1 MKFKDSFF
9 SNETA
14 LFYFCVLSLTTLQ
27 RYGCFYDGK
36 NDFCKDNAIRKSV
49 QIKKTVFLHEFIHK
63 SKTLLT
69 AQAQQVSPRLPYLAM
84 TLAQGIEALPQ
95 RVADSTEI
103 TFEDN
108 GILLLRRNMELL
120 QIEKQPVQVA
130 VRAILRRLQL
140 LYFPKIFPLR
150 GWHIRALSAPGSG
163 GTMEEGIFFAV
174 L

>member
-1 MKFKDSFF
+1 M
-9 SNETA
+9 
-14 LFYFCVLSLTTLQ
+14 
-27 RYGCFYDGK
+27 
-36 NDFCKDNAIRKSV
+36 
-49 QIKKTVFLHEFIHK
+49 QIKKTVFLHEIIHK

-140 LYFPKIFPLR
+140 LFFSEIFPPPR
-150 GWHIRALSAPGSG
+150 WDIPALSAPRSRGNMG
-163 GTMEEGIFFAV
+163 GGVFFAV

>member
-1 MKFKDSFF
+1 MQ
-9 SNETA
+9 N
-14 LFYFCVLSLTTLQ
+14 
-27 RYGCFYDGK
+27 
-36 NDFCKDNAIRKSV
+36 
-49 QIKKTVFLHEFIHK
+49 KKTVFLHEIIHK

-163 GTMEEGIFFAV
+163 ELWRRGFSLLCCDVLCSAV
-174 L
+174 LYVPDVAFSGLNAALSAADGTLPLADGTLPAAVGAASSSL

>member
-1 MKFKDSFF
+1 M
-9 SNETA
+9 
-14 LFYFCVLSLTTLQ
+14 
-27 RYGCFYDGK
+27 
-36 NDFCKDNAIRKSV
+36 
-49 QIKKTVFLHEFIHK
+49 QIKKTVFLHEFIHI
-63 SKTLLT
+63 SKTLFT
-69 AQAQQVSPRLPYLAM
+69 AQAQQVSPRLPYL
-84 TLAQGIEALPQ
+84 ALPQ

>member
-1 MKFKDSFF
+1 M
-9 SNETA
+9 
-14 LFYFCVLSLTTLQ
+14 
-27 RYGCFYDGK
+27 
-36 NDFCKDNAIRKSV
+36 
-49 QIKKTVFLHEFIHK
+49 QIKKTVFLHEIIHK

-69 AQAQQVSPRLPYLAM
+69 AQAQQVSSRLPYLAM

-130 VRAILRRLQL
+130 VRAIL
-140 LYFPKIFPLR
+140 YFPKIFPLR

>member
-1 MKFKDSFF
+1 M
-9 SNETA
+9 
-14 LFYFCVLSLTTLQ
+14 
-27 RYGCFYDGK
+27 
-36 NDFCKDNAIRKSV
+36 
-49 QIKKTVFLHEFIHK
+49 
-63 SKTLLT
+63 
-69 AQAQQVSPRLPYLAM
+69 PYLAM

-108 GILLLRRNMELL
+108 GILLLRRNMELI

-150 GWHIRALSAPGSG
+150 GWHIRALSAPRFRGNYG
-163 GTMEEGIFFAV
+163 GGDFLCCVVMCYALLCYVYPMSHFRA
-174 L
+174 

>member
-1 MKFKDSFF
+1 M
-9 SNETA
+9 
-14 LFYFCVLSLTTLQ
+14 
-27 RYGCFYDGK
+27 
-36 NDFCKDNAIRKSV
+36 
-49 QIKKTVFLHEFIHK
+49 QIKKTVFLHEIIHK

-84 TLAQGIEALPQ
+84 TLAQGIEALPH

>member
-1 MKFKDSFF
+1 
-9 SNETA
+9 
-14 LFYFCVLSLTTLQ
+14 
-27 RYGCFYDGK
+27 
-36 NDFCKDNAIRKSV
+36 
-49 QIKKTVFLHEFIHK
+49 
-63 SKTLLT
+63 
-69 AQAQQVSPRLPYLAM
+69 M

-95 RVADSTEI
+95 RVADSAEI

-140 LYFPKIFPLR
+140 LYFPKISPSADGTSASSVPRFR
-150 GWHIRALSAPGSG
+150 GTI
-163 GTMEEGIFFAV
+163 EEGIFFAV

>member
-1 MKFKDSFF
+1 MNLFTNRKFTYSTGSAGIAPVAVSCHDSR
-9 SNETA
+9 A
-14 LFYFCVLSLTTLQ
+14 
-27 RYGCFYDGK
+27 R
-36 NDFCKDNAIRKSV
+36 
-49 QIKKTVFLHEFIHK
+49 HK
-63 SKTLLT
+63 
-69 AQAQQVSPRLPYLAM
+69 P
-84 TLAQGIEALPQ
+84 LPQ

-150 GWHIRALSAPGSG
+150 GWYIRALSAPGSG
-163 GTMEEGIFFAV
+163 GTIEEGIFFAV

>member
-1 MKFKDSFF
+1 M
-9 SNETA
+9 
-14 LFYFCVLSLTTLQ
+14 
-27 RYGCFYDGK
+27 
-36 NDFCKDNAIRKSV
+36 
-49 QIKKTVFLHEFIHK
+49 
-63 SKTLLT
+63 
-69 AQAQQVSPRLPYLAM
+69 PYLAM

-163 GTMEEGIFFAV
+163 ELWRRDFLCCVVMCYALLCYMYPMSHFRA
-174 L
+174 

>member
-1 MKFKDSFF
+1 M
-9 SNETA
+9 
-14 LFYFCVLSLTTLQ
+14 
-27 RYGCFYDGK
+27 
-36 NDFCKDNAIRKSV
+36 
-49 QIKKTVFLHEFIHK
+49 
-63 SKTLLT
+63 
-69 AQAQQVSPRLPYLAM
+69 PYLAM
-84 TLAQGIEALPQ
+84 TLAQGIKPLPQ

-150 GWHIRALSAPGSG
+150 GWHIRALSAPVPGSSG
-163 GTMEEGIFFAV
+163 GGDFLCCVVMCYALLCYMYPMSHFRA
-174 L
+174 

>member
-1 MKFKDSFF
+1 M
-9 SNETA
+9 
-14 LFYFCVLSLTTLQ
+14 
-27 RYGCFYDGK
+27 
-36 NDFCKDNAIRKSV
+36 CKL
-49 QIKKTVFLHEFIHK
+49 KTVFLHEFIHI
-63 SKTLLT
+63 SKILFT
-69 AQAQQVSPRLPYLAM
+69 AQAQQVSSRLPYLAM

-150 GWHIRALSAPGSG
+150 GWHIRAPQCPRFR
-163 GTMEEGIFFAV
+163 GTMEEGFSLLCCDVLCSAV
-174 L
+174 LYVPDVAFSGLNAALSAADGTLPLADGTLPAAVGAASSSL

>member
-1 MKFKDSFF
+1 M
-9 SNETA
+9 
-14 LFYFCVLSLTTLQ
+14 
-27 RYGCFYDGK
+27 
-36 NDFCKDNAIRKSV
+36 
-49 QIKKTVFLHEFIHK
+49 QITKTVFLHEFIHK

-130 VRAILRRLQL
+130 VRAILRRFPVV
-140 LYFPKIFPLR
+140 YFSEIFPPPGWDIPAPRAPRSR
-150 GWHIRALSAPGSG
+150 GNMGGGGFFSVFWCGLLCCALCTPFRVFG
-163 GTMEEGIFFAV
+163 